1 MKRNLKIMLSTIA
14 FQHVIRYDFTFFH
27 SKLTPV
33 THYSLD
39 FTCHRK
45 KIVESILKLE
55 DWI

>member
-1 MKRNLKIMLSTIA
+1 MKRNLKIMLSAIA
-14 FQHVIRYDFTFFH
+14 FQRVIRYDFTFFH

-39 FTCHRK
+39 FICHCK
-45 KIVESILKLE
+45 KIVESIRKLE

>member
-1 MKRNLKIMLSTIA
+1 MKRNLKIMLSAIA

-39 FTCHRK
+39 FICHCK
-45 KIVESILKLE
+45 KIVESIRKLE